1 MRALNL
7 TLLTDLYELT
17 MMQGY
22 FKNPTNQVVV
32 FDAFYR
38 KNPCEGGYAIAA
50 GLEQIIEYVRHL
62 HFAPDDID
70 YLRSLN
76 IFDTDFLEYLRGFH
90 FTGDI
95 YAVPEGTVVFPREPL
110 LKVIAPVMEAQLIET
125 AILNLLN
132 HQSLIATKA
141 SRVVYAAKGDGVMEF
156 GLRRAQGPDAG
167 LYGARAA
174 MIGGCIG
181 TSNVLTGQMFQVPVK
196 GTHAHSWIMSF
207 PDEYT
212 AFKTYAEL
220 YPNACILLV
229 DTYDVLNSGVPNAIR
244 VFREMKEAGHEMKGY
259 GIRIDS
265 GDLAYL
271 SKQAYK
277 MLDEA
282 GFGDAIIS
290 ASSDLDEYLIESL
303 KAQGAKINSWG
314 VGTNLI
320 TCQDNPAFG
329 GVYKLAAIK
338 DKNDQDF
345 VPKIKLSENVEKVTN
360 PGNKTIYRIYDK
372 ATGKIRADLICL
384 ANETF
389 DPEKDMI
396 IFDPMATWKK
406 TRIAGGSYTL
416 RELLVPVFQKGEC
429 VYTSPTV
436 MEIKDICKKELDT
449 LWDETRRFVNPQEV
463 YVDLSDKLFK
473 IKSEL
478 LEQMGQ
484 ASIK

>member
-1 MRALNL
+1 
-7 TLLTDLYELT
+7 
-17 MMQGY
+17 
-22 FKNPTNQVVV
+22 
-32 FDAFYR
+32 
-38 KNPCEGGYAIAA
+38 
-50 GLEQIIEYVRHL
+50 
-62 HFAPDDID
+62 
-70 YLRSLN
+70 
-76 IFDTDFLEYLRGFH
+76 
-90 FTGDI
+90 
-95 YAVPEGTVVFPREPL
+95 
-110 LKVIAPVMEAQLIET
+110 MEAQLIET

-174 MIGGCIG
+174 VIGGCVG
-181 TSNVLTGQMFQVPVK
+181 TSNVLTGQMFHVPVK

-207 PDEYT
+207 SDEYT
-212 AFKTYAEL
+212 AFKAYAKL

-244 VFREMKEAGHEMKGY
+244 VFKEMKEAGLPMKGY

-277 MLDEA
+277 MLSEA

-320 TCQDNPAFG
+320 TCNDNPAFG

-338 DKNDQDF
+338 NKEDADF

-360 PGNKTIYRIYDK
+360 PGNKTIMRIYDK
-372 ATGKIRADLICL
+372 TTGKIRADLICL
-384 ANETF
+384 EDEIFNPDE
-389 DPEKDMI
+389 DMI
-396 IFDPMATWKK
+396 LFDPMATWKK
-406 TRIAGGSYTL
+406 TKLTGGSYIL
-416 RELLVPVFQKGEC
+416 RELLVPVFKKGEC
-429 VYTSPTV
+429 VYTSPSV
-436 MEIKDICKKELDT
+436 MEIKDICQKELNT
-449 LWDETRRFVNPQEV
+449 LWDETRRFTNPQEV
-463 YVDLSDKLFK
+463 FVDLSDKLYK

-478 LEQMGQ
+478 LEEMGQ
-484 ASIK
+484 ASIES